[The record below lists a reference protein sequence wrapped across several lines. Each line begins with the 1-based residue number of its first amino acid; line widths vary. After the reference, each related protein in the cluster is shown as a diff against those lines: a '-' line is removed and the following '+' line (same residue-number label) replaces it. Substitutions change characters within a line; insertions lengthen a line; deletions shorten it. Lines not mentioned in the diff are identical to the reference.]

1 MADFLVPDGFAGPRG
16 LRALAREGSV
26 VAEALRHRR
35 RAAELRASHRS
46 VPYALRTDR
55 RVEGDPVLLV
65 PGFLAGDY
73 TLAWMSRHLR
83 HLGHRTYRTG
93 IFANVGCID
102 RGTEALER
110 RLSEI
115 AERRERKVAIVGHS
129 LGGMMGRGL
138 AARRPDLVSG
148 LVTLGSPMLA
158 PGAAHEL
165 LLAQVA
171 LLRRLQRFGL
181 ANLMGEDCTSGACAL
196 RMWDESRKPL
206 PEGMPFTAVYSKR
219 DGIADWR
226 ACIDPAGQ
234 AREVRTSHV
243 GMALDPERARHRRGG
258 AGQDPVAS
266 AGAAPPRVGRAR
278 QRGRLTEA
286 ADGLRAAPASPP
298 AARCATADRP
308 RGARR

>member
-1 MADFLVPDGFAGPRG
+1 MPEGFAGPRG

-26 VAEALRHRR
+26 VVEAVRHRR
-35 RAAELRASHRS
+35 RLAETRAAHRS
-46 VPYALRTDR
+46 VPYALRTG
-55 RVEGDPVLLV
+55 ECSGDPVLLV

-73 TLAWMSRHLR
+73 TLASMGRHLR
-83 HLGHRTYRTG
+83 HLGYRTYRTG
-93 IFANVGCID
+93 IVANVGCID

-110 RLSEI
+110 RLEEI
-115 AERRERKVAIVGHS
+115 AERRERKITIVGHS

-138 AARRPDLVSG
+138 AARRPDIVGG

-165 LLAQVA
+165 LVAQVA
-171 LLRRLQRFGL
+171 LLRRLQRLGL

-196 RMWDESRKPL
+196 RMWEESRKAL
-206 PEGMPFTAVYSKR
+206 PDSFPFTAVYSKR

-243 GMALDPERARHRRGG
+243 GMALDPDVLDIVVEALEQIRSRPLALRRPGW
-258 AGQDPVAS
+258 AVPDS
-266 AGAAPPRVGRAR
+266 EVG
-278 QRGRLTEA
+278 
-286 ADGLRAAPASPP
+286 
-298 AARCATADRP
+298 
-308 RGARR
+308 

>member
-1 MADFLVPDGFAGPRG
+1 MGRSPIAEFLVPEGFAGPRG

-26 VAEALRHRR
+26 VFEAVRHRR
-35 RAAELRASHRS
+35 RRAENRAQHRR
-46 VPYALRTDR
+46 VPYALRTTER
-55 RVEGDPVLLV
+55 TGDPVLLV

-73 TLAWMSRHLR
+73 TLASMGRQLR
-83 HLGHRTYRTG
+83 DLGYRTYRTG
-93 IFANVGCID
+93 IVANVGCID

-110 RLSEI
+110 RLEEI
-115 AERRERKVAIVGHS
+115 AERRERKITIVGHS

-138 AARRPDLVSG
+138 AARRPDLVGG

-165 LLAQVA
+165 LVAQVA
-171 LLRRLQRFGL
+171 LLRRLQRLGL

-196 RMWDESRKPL
+196 RMWDESRRPL
-206 PEGMPFTAVYSKR
+206 PAGIPFTAVYSKR

-243 GMALDPERARHRRGG
+243 GMALDPDVIDIVVEVLHQNRTRPLALRRPGWIVP
-258 AGQDPVAS
+258 D
-266 AGAAPPRVGRAR
+266 
-278 QRGRLTEA
+278 TEV
-286 ADGLRAAPASPP
+286 S
-298 AARCATADRP
+298 
-308 RGARR
+308 

>member
-1 MADFLVPDGFAGPRG
+1 MGRSPIADFLVPDGFAGPHG
-16 LRALAREGSV
+16 LRALAREGSI

-35 RAAELRASHRS
+35 RAAEIKASHRS
-46 VPYALRTDR
+46 AAYAVRSGRQGT
-55 RVEGDPVLLV
+55 GDPVLLV

-73 TLAWMSRHLR
+73 TLASMGRHLR

-102 RGTEALER
+102 RGTESLER
-110 RLSEI
+110 RLEQI
-115 AERRERKVAIVGHS
+115 AERRERKVTIVGHS

-138 AARRPDLVSG
+138 AARRPDLVAG

-165 LLAQVA
+165 LIAQLA
-171 LLRRLQRFGL
+171 LLRRLQRLGL
-181 ANLMGEDCTSGACAL
+181 ANLMGEDCTTGSCAL

-206 PEGMPFTAVYSKR
+206 PDGFPFTAVYSKR

-243 GMALDPERARHRRGG
+243 GMALDPVVIDIVVEALAAIQARPLALRRPGW
-258 AGQDPVAS
+258 AVPQSD
-266 AGAAPPRVGRAR
+266 VG
-278 QRGRLTEA
+278 
-286 ADGLRAAPASPP
+286 
-298 AARCATADRP
+298 
-308 RGARR
+308 

>member
-1 MADFLVPDGFAGPRG
+1 MGRSPIAEFLVPEGFAGPRG

-26 VAEALRHRR
+26 VVEAVRHRR
-35 RAAELRASHRS
+35 RQVENRANHRS
-46 VPYALRTDR
+46 VPYALRTTER
-55 RVEGDPVLLV
+55 TGDPVLLV

-73 TLAWMSRHLR
+73 TLASMGRHLR
-83 HLGHRTYRTG
+83 HLGYRTYRTG
-93 IFANVGCID
+93 IVANVGCID

-110 RLSEI
+110 RLEEI
-115 AERRERKVAIVGHS
+115 ADRRERKITIVGHS

-138 AARRPDLVSG
+138 AARRPDLVGG

-165 LLAQVA
+165 LVAQVA
-171 LLRRLQRFGL
+171 LLRRLQRLGL

-206 PEGMPFTAVYSKR
+206 PVGFPFTAVYSKR

-226 ACIDPAGQ
+226 ACIDPDGQ

-243 GMALDPERARHRRGG
+243 GMALDPDVIDIVVEVLDQIRARPLALRRPGWIVPD
-258 AGQDPVAS
+258 AEVS
-266 AGAAPPRVGRAR
+266 
-278 QRGRLTEA
+278 
-286 ADGLRAAPASPP
+286 
-298 AARCATADRP
+298 
-308 RGARR
+308 